1 MLTAMKTTQKPTAV
15 IDREND
21 RIVSLTTAPELRRRE
36 FLWKSGALA
45 VGLSLGLSVPAPA
58 AEVKLSTPA
67 AEQLGWRASVQHF
80 TYRRF
85 GLFEAL
91 DRAAS
96 LGLRHIEIRSSV
108 MLDSRRPG
116 MFANEDM
123 PADACKELK
132 AMLAERG
139 MSIPSVFADFN
150 GSADQARRVFEFC
163 KGLGAEIVVAEPPA
177 VAFDLIEKLCEE
189 YRMPL
194 AIHNHQKGQSQYW
207 SPELVLA
214 VCKNRSQRIGAC
226 CDCGQWARSGL
237 DPVECLRQL
246 QGRIISFHLKDVAKK
261 GDPQS
266 RNTVMGE
273 GEADCARTLKEL
285 RRLNY
290 RGLVTIDFE
299 HDTPALQEDMARNV
313 AFLEEQAKQLLAR

>member
-1 MLTAMKTTQKPTAV
+1 MSAFA
-15 IDREND
+15 
-21 RIVSLTTAPELRRRE
+21 
-36 FLWKSGALA
+36 G
-45 VGLSLGLSVPAPA
+45 
-58 AEVKLSTPA
+58 EVKISTPS
-67 AEQLGWRASVQHF
+67 AEKLGWQASVQQF
-80 TYRRF
+80 VYRRF
-85 GLFEAL
+85 GLLDAL
-91 DRAAS
+91 DMVAA
-96 LGLRHIEIRSSV
+96 LGLRHVEIRSNV
-108 MLDSRRPG
+108 ALGSRRPG

-123 PADACKELK
+123 PEDARKELK

-150 GSADQARRVFEFC
+150 GSAEQARRVFEFC
-163 KGLGAEIVVAEPPA
+163 RELGASVLVSEPPA
-177 VAFDLIEKLCEE
+177 EAFDVIEKLCEE

-214 VCKNRSQRIGAC
+214 ACRNRSPRIGAC
-226 CDCGQWARSGL
+226 CDGGQWARSGL

-273 GEADCARTLKEL
+273 GEADCAKTLREL
-285 RRLNY
+285 RRLGY
-290 RGLVTIDFE
+290 RGLITIDFE

-313 AFLEEQAKQLLAR
+313 AFIEEQAWQLLIR